1 MPMTTADTVGA
12 AGTANAFR
20 MPSLGAD
27 MEFGTLVQW
36 HAAPG
41 DHVARGAV
49 IAEVETEKGVFS
61 VESPVDG
68 VVAELHV
75 APGTKV
81 PVGTVLATF
90 SNAAGVAAVA
100 AVAAAPAV
108 SAPAPTPE
116 PAAPAPKAEP
126 ESALTPRLRASPV
139 ARRRAAELGIDLATL
154 WHGGRDHAISLAEVE
169 RAADH
174 APPEPAPAPP
184 SPTPPLPTAAPRP
197 AVDAKRA
204 MRSAVAAAVSRANRD
219 IPHYYLTTPVS
230 LRRALDW
237 LRDRNAGCPVD
248 RRILPAALLLRAVAT
263 ALREFPELNGFYT
276 DGGFQPA
283 PAVHLGVA
291 ISLRAGGLIA
301 PAIHDA
307 DGKTV
312 DQLMDALRDLVRRT
326 REGGLRG
333 SEMTDATITV
343 TNLGDEGVDT
353 VLGVIYPPQVALVGF
368 GRIAERPWA
377 DAGMLGVHPVVTAT
391 LAADHRATD
400 GHYGGRF
407 LAAIDRLL
415 QAPEAL

>member
-1 MPMTTADTVGA
+1 MPMTTLDTAGA

-27 MEFGTLVQW
+27 MEFGTLVRW

-41 DHVARGAV
+41 DRVARGAV

-68 VVAELHV
+68 VVAELNV

-90 SNAAGVAAVA
+90 GEAPR
-100 AVAAAPAV
+100 VAAAPQI
-108 SAPAPTPE
+108 PPTPTPE
-116 PAAPAPKAEP
+116 AE
-126 ESALTPRLRASPV
+126 SVLTPRLRASPV
-139 ARRRAAELGIDLATL
+139 ARRRAAELGIDLAAL
-154 WHGGRDHAISLAEVE
+154 WHDARDHAITLAEVE
-169 RAADH
+169 RAAGR
-174 APPEPAPAPP
+174 AAPAPVTP
-184 SPTPPLPTAAPRP
+184 ELPAPTPSAPP
-197 AVDAKRA
+197 AGDARLA
-204 MRSAVAAAVSRANRD
+204 MRRAVAAAVSRANRD
-219 IPHYYLTTPVS
+219 IPHYYLSTPVS

-237 LRDRNAGCPVD
+237 LRDRNAVSPVD
-248 RRILPAALLLRAVAT
+248 QRILPAALLLKAVAT

-276 DGGFQPA
+276 EGAFQPA

-291 ISLRAGGLIA
+291 ISLRTGGLIA

-312 DQLMDALRDLVRRT
+312 GEIMEALRDLVRRA

-415 QAPEAL
+415 QAPEAM